1 MGNRKKKRKPTLKPR
16 DWNMV
21 GLITRSGGK
30 GRHQSKK
37 HKPRAASKQAFRKSL
52 MDVRS
57 SHGAFFM
64 SATAWFSA
72 CFSANQ
78 SLGRRVSLL

>member
-1 MGNRKKKRKPTLKPR
+1 MGKHKRKHKSTAKPR

-21 GLITRSGGK
+21 ALITRSGGK
-30 GRHQSKK
+30 GQHKSKK

-52 MDVRS
+52 MDDRS

-64 SATAWFSA
+64 
-72 CFSANQ
+72 CID
-78 SLGRRVSLL
+78 